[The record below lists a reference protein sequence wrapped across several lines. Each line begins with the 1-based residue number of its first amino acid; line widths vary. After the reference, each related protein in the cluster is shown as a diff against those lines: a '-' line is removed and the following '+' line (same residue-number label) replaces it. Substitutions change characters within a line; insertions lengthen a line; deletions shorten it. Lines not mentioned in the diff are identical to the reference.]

1 MISSSTSI
9 TGSSPRTRRR
19 SSSVAFAAAVAVGL
33 AMCAGVADGFV
44 AGPGAPMPAAPV
56 RGQHA
61 RGLSTSTAPVSTPP
75 AVVLAPALSA
85 VGVGPEGPRAEADK
99 PGLKFGCEDSW
110 DCEGT
115 QSCCDFVFF
124 KMCCSEGTAAQE
136 QWVPVPIPVRPNDGY
151 PGYYR

>member
-1 MISSSTSI
+1 MSL
-9 TGSSPRTRRR
+9 
-19 SSSVAFAAAVAVGL
+19 AVAVAAGL

-44 AGPGAPMPAAPV
+44 AAPLAPAAAAV
-56 RGQHA
+56 RGQQQRQQQHHA
-61 RGLSTSTAPVSTPP
+61 RSLSTSTAAPP

-85 VGVGPEGPRAEADK
+85 VGVGAEGPRSEMDK